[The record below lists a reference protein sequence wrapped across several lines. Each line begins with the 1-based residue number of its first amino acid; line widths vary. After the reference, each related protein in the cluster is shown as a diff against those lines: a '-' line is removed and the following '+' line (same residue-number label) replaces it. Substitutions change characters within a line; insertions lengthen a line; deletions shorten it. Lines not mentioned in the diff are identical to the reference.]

1 MIPIRSKKKP
11 PHGGGFLY
19 AAARAAAPIPPNGN
33 LPRRT
38 FFHLFREKGGA
49 KKLSDHKKYYNDS
62 PLVQDPLP
70 NFAAGFAYDKT
81 VCFPAGHKAPPY
93 KHFCRVWL
101 EVCKDEE
108 GDGCYASYPS
118 SVTFG
123 ASFPQGGSLGTR
135 DPVHINFQNSLLS
148 LLKAAHIKKPTPLGE
163 GGRGSARMRGSR
175 AAA

>member
-1 MIPIRSKKKP
+1 MPFSRRSPKSRGEFCFYENGLP
-11 PHGGGFLY
+11 FGGSQ
-19 AAARAAAPIPPNGN
+19 APALQTL
-33 LPRRT
+33 LPR
-38 FFHLFREKGGA
+38 
-49 KKLSDHKKYYNDS
+49 
-62 PLVQDPLP
+62 LVRGLQ
-70 NFAAGFAYDKT
+70 
-81 VCFPAGHKAPPY
+81 
-93 KHFCRVWL
+93 R
-101 EVCKDEE
+101 EE

-148 LLKAAHIKKPTPLGE
+148 LLKAAHIKKPSPLGE